1 MLKTI
6 LYVTI
11 ITATTAC
18 IDSPDG
24 KCPIWPRQFSAPFG
38 LHSGFPTY
46 IKNAT
51 SMFYYKFTENGTQAQ
66 VVDYQERK
74 VLIFVPLTHNT
85 AIDTYLTF
93 HFHPFLFLFIRT
105 NCSLLYLPFIL
116 HLV

>member
-1 MLKTI
+1 
-6 LYVTI
+6 
-11 ITATTAC
+11 
-18 IDSPDG
+18 
-24 KCPIWPRQFSAPFG
+24 
-38 LHSGFPTY
+38 
-46 IKNAT
+46 
-51 SMFYYKFTENGTQAQ
+51 MFYYKFTENGTQAQ

-74 VLIFVPLTHNT
+74 VLIFVPMTHNT